1 MAYGKVMFIGESGAG
16 KTSLLRALMNLP
28 IVKANSTVMADIWS
42 LKWRKAATTEDG
54 YWNEVSEEDELRE
67 LAILANQVMRSESAS
82 GLSAATDTP
91 TPTLESPQ
99 PGDIDDNLLKQAN
112 KELSEI
118 IAKSKVYSSTE
129 RIESDQYLNVWD
141 SGGQRVF
148 LDVLPPFLTMRTMF
162 CLMFDASKPLS
173 EKVEVNWNKE
183 GQSTHLETLKITRED
198 LILQWMH
205 CIHSTFLNRSD
216 INVQILGQDSQVSRF
231 PQILVIGTHRD
242 EIKGIHKRGIKGKLR
257 RRYPCHDQVKGTLIL
272 DTMKRDDKEDP
283 GIKKVMELVKLF
295 VSDALCISTPVA
307 WVLFRKVFIKITTK
321 QNSPVVE
328 MDKVA
333 IISQSCGI
341 ENSSL
346 NSVLSF
352 YHDLGVFLHYA
363 SVEGLK
369 DVVIAQPQWLV
380 KLLGTLLAPELPGE
394 KIDGPKEAWKLLRH
408 QGILVQALYEEVW
421 KGKNVRP
428 QALVNLLESLSLIS
442 KIKKEAIAIPPASL
456 KYDGANMYFMPGVL
470 PISTKEVEPDVHAVL
485 TAAPLHLVFSTKY
498 VPPGYF
504 VRLVTVL
511 SSKNDNIW
519 MMFTDEMVSN
529 MIVFQ
534 YQVDKSYGRMDSFTL
549 FGAASSIRIDMNRKA
564 HCAYNSNWAN
574 FPCTCQAL
582 LKLLYGAIHEV
593 QQWFPSVKV
602 EPAFQC
608 KCSPKEPHFVT
619 ISLTHE
625 SSTVLPCEY
634 QQVLSPSADEQL
646 WLRIPQSKVSCH
658 SELKK

>member
-1 MAYGKVMFIGESGAG
+1 MFIGESGAG
-16 KTSLLRALMNLP
+16 KSSLLRALMNLP

-42 LKWRKAATTEDG
+42 LKWRKAATTENG
-54 YWNEVSEEDELRE
+54 YWNEVSEEDELKE
-67 LAILANQVMRSESAS
+67 LAILANQVMRSASAS
-82 GLSAATDTP
+82 GLLAATDTP

-99 PGDIDDNLLKQAN
+99 PGDVDDELLQQAN
-112 KELSEI
+112 IELSEI
-118 IAKSKVYSSTE
+118 IAKSKDLSSTA
-129 RIESDQYLNVWD
+129 RLESDQYLNVWD

-183 GQSTHLETLKITRED
+183 GHSTHLETLKITRKD
-198 LILQWMH
+198 LIFQWMY
-205 CIHSTFLNRSD
+205 CIHSTFLNRSAVKVR
-216 INVQILGQDSQVSRF
+216 IPGQDSQVSQF
-231 PQILVIGTHRD
+231 PQILVIGTHGDKITEGRKKR
-242 EIKGIHKRGIKGKLR
+242 IKDKLEQ
-257 RRYPCHDQVKGTLIL
+257 RYPCHDQVKDTLIL
-272 DTMKRDDKEDP
+272 NTMKRDNKEDP

-295 VSDALCISTPVA
+295 VSNALCISTPVA

-321 QNSPVVE
+321 QNRPVVE

-380 KLLGTLLAPELPGE
+380 KHLGTLLAPELPGE
-394 KIDGPKEAWKLLRH
+394 EIDGPKEAWKLLRH

-442 KIKKEAIAIPPASL
+442 KMKKEAIAIPRASL

-519 MMFTDEMVSN
+519 MMFTGEMVSN
-529 MIVFQ
+529 MILFQ
-534 YQVDKSYGRMDSFTL
+534 YQVDQMNGRIDSFTV
-549 FGAASSIRIDMNRKA
+549 FGAPSSIRIDISRKA

-608 KCSPKEPHFVT
+608 KCSHKEPHFVT
-619 ISLTHE
+619 ISLTHG
-625 SSTVLPCEY
+625 SSTVLPCDY
-634 QQVLSPSADEQL
+634 QQVLPPSADEQL
-646 WLRIPQSKVSCH
+646 WLRIPQSEVHVSCY
-658 SELKK
+658 SKLKN